1 MVITILCE
9 PRTGSTN
16 LLNWFELHD
25 NYSIVFEPFNTPV
38 SRKTKSSKSIIF
50 NNIKDIK
57 SWQFNTDNIVI
68 KEIAYPGINYEYFL
82 ENSDKVIVLFRENYE
97 EQNKSFL
104 MGSATQN
111 FFNHYSY
118 DKSMIKHETSPYL
131 ELSKTEIKK
140 YFDSDYFLISY
151 EDLYYRGKINQLINY
166 IGNSDL
172 NNSTFP
178 FGSKYVKE
186 KTII

>member
-16 LLNWFELHD
+16 LLNWFGLHN
-25 NYSIVFEPFNTPV
+25 NYSIAFEPLNTPICC
-38 SRKTKSSKSIIF
+38 KTKSSKSIIF
-50 NNIKDIK
+50 NNMKDMTQ
-57 SWQFNTDNIVI
+57 WQYNTDNIVI
-68 KEIAYPGINYEYFL
+68 KEIAHPKHNYEHFL
-82 ENSDKVIVLFRENYE
+82 KNSDKIIVLFRENYE

-104 MGSATQN
+104 MGCATQN

-118 DKSMIKHETSPYL
+118 DKHLIKEETSSYL
-131 ELSKTEIKK
+131 ELTKTEIKK

-151 EDLYYRGKINQLINY
+151 EDLYYRGKINELINY

-172 NNSTFP
+172 NYSTFP
-178 FGSKYVKE
+178 YGSKYVKE

>member
-16 LLNWFELHD
+16 LLNWFGSHD
-25 NYSIVFEPFNTPV
+25 NYSHVFEPLNNP
-38 SRKTKSSKSIIF
+38 SERKIKSDKNIIF

-57 SWQFNTDNIVI
+57 LWQYKTENIVI
-68 KEIAYPGINYEYFL
+68 KEIVHPNIDYEYFL
-82 ENSDKVIVLFRENYE
+82 KNSDRVIVLFRENYE
-97 EQNKSFL
+97 EQTKSFL
-104 MGSATQN
+104 MSFVTQN

-118 DKSMIKHETSPYL
+118 DKSMIKDKTSIYL
-131 ELSKTEIKK
+131 ELTKTEIKK
-140 YFDSDYFLISY
+140 YFDSGYFLISY
-151 EDLYYRGKINQLINY
+151 EDLYYRGKINQLIDY

-178 FGSKYVKE
+178 YGSKYVKN